1 MTTEK
6 MREQNN
12 RESVCSI
19 CSAHVVLGSCMQA
32 VCKMEPHL
40 KHFDLG
46 SSKQFAGFSVRIK

>member
-19 CSAHVVLGSCMQA
+19 RSAHVVLGSCMQSQT
-32 VCKMEPHL
+32 ERHL